1 MKSRLAICSAC
12 LQEIESKLAKLQ
24 SSISHDPEGQAKA
37 TEALRFIQQA
47 RKSISKAHA
56 KIDELIDAHSGRQH
70 RRKAAD

>member
-37 TEALRFIQQA
+37 TEALRFIRQA
-47 RKSISKAHA
+47 KSI
-56 KIDELIDAHSGRQH
+56 
-70 RRKAAD
+70 AALRIP